1 MQSTEDRIK
10 SLAEAIKRADDNEI
24 NSLSKQL
31 LKENPDDIEYQ
42 QCFVISSLKMGQV
55 NELATSYFKHAPN
68 N

>member
-42 QCFVISSLKMGQV
+42 QCFVISLLKMGQA
-55 NELATSYFKHAPN
+55 NELATSYFKHVPN

>member
-31 LKENPDDIEYQ
+31 LKEYPDD
-42 QCFVISSLKMGQV
+42 L
-55 NELATSYFKHAPN
+55 
-68 N
+68 